1 MPRANGNDIAEIFGY
16 APDDL
21 SPLAVDAWRSKVCPF
36 THNVCS
42 KRKQNNEITGVCSVT
57 NGSTGNSAHD
67 VIICPNRLYVDN
79 YRILREVT
87 QQAWPEAHR
96 GNFISG
102 GTLDDLREGALDCG
116 DESAFVAF
124 GQSSGREIKPQGVE
138 MSMDWIVQK
147 YSIHNGQ
154 LVAREFLGIEVQSI
168 DTTNNYN
175 ETLQAYNR
183 LRAGEDLDAVP
194 ISSHGLNWANVHKRL
209 IPQLIRKGN
218 IYAQSQRCR
227 GFFFL
232 TPEVVYRKFERVLG
246 NISTTPAIDRA
257 NLTVITFSLD
267 EPSETGGQR
276 ALVKQRQVSY
286 RLADVVHAFTTYIP
300 AGAADSL
307 DIALRRIL

>member
-21 SPLAVDAWRSKVCPF
+21 SQPALDAWRSSACPF
-36 THNVCS
+36 TQKVCS

-57 NGSTGNSAHD
+57 NGGAGNSVHD

-79 YRILREVT
+79 FRILRAVT
-87 QQAWPEAHR
+87 EQVWPESHP

-102 GTLDDLREGALDCG
+102 GTLDDLRSAAIRCG
-116 DESAFVAF
+116 DKSAFVAF

-147 YSIHNGQ
+147 YSVRNETLI
-154 LVAREFLGIEVQSI
+154 AREFIGIEVQSI

-183 LRAGEDLDAVP
+183 LRSGSLLGAIP
-194 ISSHGLNWANVHKRL
+194 TSSHGLNWANVHKRL

-218 IYAQSQRCR
+218 IYAQSPRCR

-246 NISTTPAIDRA
+246 NITTSATIDRA
-257 NLTVITFSLD
+257 NLTVVTFSLD
-267 EPSETGGQR
+267 EPSEAGIQR
-276 ALVKQRQVSY
+276 ALLMQRQVSY
-286 RLADVVHAFTTYIP
+286 KLSDVVHAFTTYIP
-300 AGAADSL
+300 AGAAESL
-307 DIALRRIL
+307 DLALRGIL